1 MGNRS
6 MNEPNVTRRSFLRAP
21 AAAAALAGV
30 APFLLSAQSSHGA
43 GLAGAGIPQAG
54 GARDDVVIER
64 DLPGKPNAGKV
75 LAAIQPHADDIPLFA
90 GGLVAKLIREGYTG
104 YLIRTT
110 IDDAAGPG
118 VGAESVIAN
127 YRDNLEVARALGL
140 KKAYDLNYRNHQMD
154 GVERLEYRARLIFL
168 IRLLKIDT
176 VICYDPWG
184 AYEENPDHYFTAQGV
199 EAACWMAGGDKDYPE
214 HFDAGLQPHS
224 VTPKYYHAR
233 GPQLVNRVVDI
244 SSVIDT
250 KVAANLANK
259 AQGPAGETGAKLRA
273 RLALEGKRLPMLGND
288 DATANREYIKQ
299 VVLKRDRELGAKYGL
314 QFAEA
319 YHYIGPSTAAAEL
332 EELIRRN
339 AVSSRRE

>member
-1 MGNRS
+1 MHS
-6 MNEPNVTRRSFLRAP
+6 VSRRLFI
-21 AAAAALAGV
+21 AGV
-30 APFLLSAQSSHGA
+30 A
-43 GLAGAGIPQAG
+43 GLAKPGQSWAQN
-54 GARDDVVIER
+54 DVVVER
-64 DLPGKPNAGKV
+64 DVAGKPHAGKV
-75 LAAIQPHADDIPLFA
+75 LAAIQPHADDIPIFA

-127 YRDNLEVARALGL
+127 YRDNLEVAHALGL

-154 GVERLEYRARLIFL
+154 GVERLEYRGRLIFL

-184 AYEENPDHYFTAQGV
+184 TYEENPDHYFTAQGV
-199 EAACWMAGGDKDYPE
+199 EAACWMAGGNKDYPE
-214 HFDAGLQPHS
+214 HFDAGLRPHS
-224 VTPKYYHAR
+224 VTTKYYHAR

-273 RLALEGKRLPMLGND
+273 RLGAEGKRLPLLGGD
-288 DATANREYIKQ
+288 DATANREYIKH
-299 VVLKRDRELGAKYGL
+299 VVLKKDRQLGEKYGV
-314 QFAEA
+314 QYAEA
-319 YHYIGPSTAAAEL
+319 YHYIGPSSDQAEL
-332 EELIRRN
+332 DELIRTG
-339 AVSSRRE
+339 AVSR

>member
-1 MGNRS
+1 MF
-6 MNEPNVTRRSFLRAP
+6 V
-21 AAAAALAGV
+21 
-30 APFLLSAQSSHGA
+30 A
-43 GLAGAGIPQAG
+43 GLAGTAFAQS
-54 GARDDVVIER
+54 DVVVER
-64 DLPGKPNAGKV
+64 DLPGRPHAGKV
-75 LAAIQPHADDIPLFA
+75 LAAIQPHADDIPIFS

-127 YRDNLEVARALGL
+127 YRDNLEVARVLGL
-140 KKAYDLNYRNHQMD
+140 KKSYDLNYRNHQMD
-154 GVERLEYRARLIFL
+154 GVERLEYRGRLIFL
-168 IRLLKIDT
+168 FRLLKVDT

-184 AYEENPDHYFTAQGV
+184 SYEENPDHYFTAQGV
-199 EAACWMAGGDKDYPE
+199 EAACWMSGGDKDYPE
-214 HFDAGLQPHS
+214 HFDAGVLPHS
-224 VTPKYYHAR
+224 VTSKYYHAR

-273 RLALEGKRLPMLGND
+273 KLAREGKRLPMLGDD
-288 DATANREYIKQ
+288 DATANREYVKQ
-299 VVLKRDRELGAKYGL
+299 VVLKRDRELGAKYGV

-319 YHYIGPSTAAAEL
+319 YHYIGPATDQAEL
-332 EELIRRN
+332 DELIRKN
-339 AVSSRRE
+339 AVPAGRK

>member
-1 MGNRS
+1 MF
-6 MNEPNVTRRSFLRAP
+6 V
-21 AAAAALAGV
+21 
-30 APFLLSAQSSHGA
+30 A
-43 GLAGAGIPQAG
+43 GLAGAAG
-54 GARDDVVIER
+54 SQIGRAQSDVVIER
-64 DLPGKPNAGKV
+64 DLPGKPHAGKV
-75 LAAIQPHADDIPLFA
+75 LAAIQPHADDIPIFA

-140 KKAYDLNYRNHQMD
+140 KKTYDFNYRNHQMD

-184 AYEENPDHYFTAQGV
+184 SYEENPDHYFTAQGV

-214 HFDAGLQPHS
+214 HFDAGVQPHS
-224 VTPKYYHAR
+224 VTTKYYHAR

-250 KVAANLANK
+250 KVASNLANK
-259 AQGPAGETGAKLRA
+259 AQGPAGENGARLRA
-273 RLALEGKRLPMLGND
+273 RMTQEGKRLPMLGND

-319 YHYIGPSTAAAEL
+319 YHHIGPATDGAEL

-339 AVSSRRE
+339 AVPARRE

>member
-1 MGNRS
+1 MQC
-6 MNEPNVTRRSFLRAP
+6 VTRRLFVASLAAIAGPGRAR
-21 AAAAALAGV
+21 
-30 APFLLSAQSSHGA
+30 AQGE
-43 GLAGAGIPQAG
+43 
-54 GARDDVVIER
+54 VVIER
-64 DLPGKPNAGKV
+64 DLPGKPHAGKV
-75 LAAIQPHADDIPLFA
+75 LAAIQPHADDIPIFA
-90 GGLVAKLIREGYTG
+90 GGLVAKLISEGYTG

-127 YRDNLEVARALGL
+127 YRDNLEVARVLGL

-168 IRLLKIDT
+168 FRLLRIDA

-184 AYEENPDHYFTAQGV
+184 SYEENPDHYFTAQGV

-214 HFDAGLQPHS
+214 HFDAGLKPHS
-224 VTPKYYHAR
+224 VTTKYYHAR
-233 GPQLVNRVVDI
+233 GPQLVNRIVDI

-250 KVAANLANK
+250 KVAANLANR
-259 AQGPAGETGAKLRA
+259 AQGPAGETGARLRA
-273 RLALEGKRLPMLGND
+273 RLAAEGKRLPMLGDD

-299 VVLKRDRELGAKYGL
+299 VVLKKDRELGSKYGL
-314 QFAEA
+314 QYAEA
-319 YHYIGPSTAAAEL
+319 YHYIGPPTASEEL

-339 AVSSRRE
+339 AVGR

>member
-1 MGNRS
+1 MF
-6 MNEPNVTRRSFLRAP
+6 V
-21 AAAAALAGV
+21 
-30 APFLLSAQSSHGA
+30 A
-43 GLAGAGIPQAG
+43 GLAGTALAQS
-54 GARDDVVIER
+54 DVVVER
-64 DLPGKPNAGKV
+64 DLPGRPHAGKV
-75 LAAIQPHADDIPLFA
+75 LAAIQPHADDIPIFS

-127 YRDNLEVARALGL
+127 YRDNLEVARVLGL
-140 KKAYDLNYRNHQMD
+140 KKSYDLNYRNHQMD
-154 GVERLEYRARLIFL
+154 GVERLEYRGRLIFL
-168 IRLLKIDT
+168 FRLLKVDT

-184 AYEENPDHYFTAQGV
+184 SYEENPDHYFTAQGV
-199 EAACWMAGGDKDYPE
+199 EAACWMSGGDKDYPE
-214 HFDAGLQPHS
+214 HFDAGVLPHS
-224 VTPKYYHAR
+224 VTSKYYHAR

-273 RLALEGKRLPMLGND
+273 KLAREGKRLPMLGDD
-288 DATANREYIKQ
+288 DATANREYVKQ
-299 VVLKRDRELGAKYGL
+299 VVLKRDRELGAKYGV

-319 YHYIGPSTAAAEL
+319 YHYIGPATDQAEL
-332 EELIRRN
+332 DELIRKN
-339 AVSSRRE
+339 AVPAGRK

>member
-1 MGNRS
+1 MAS
-6 MNEPNVTRRSFLRAP
+6 
-21 AAAAALAGV
+21 LAGI
-30 APFLLSAQSSHGA
+30 ASPGQARAQ
-43 GLAGAGIPQAG
+43 
-54 GARDDVVIER
+54 DEVVVER
-64 DLPGKPNAGKV
+64 DLTGKPHTGKV
-75 LAAIQPHADDIPLFA
+75 LAAIQPHADDIPIFA

-127 YRDNLEVARALGL
+127 YRDNLEVARVLGL

-168 IRLLKIDT
+168 FRLLRIDA

-184 AYEENPDHYFTAQGV
+184 SYEENPDHYFTAQGV

-214 HFDAGLQPHS
+214 HFDAGLKPHS
-224 VTPKYYHAR
+224 VTTKYYHAR
-233 GPQLVNRVVDI
+233 GPQRVNRIVDI

-250 KVAANLANK
+250 KVAANLANR
-259 AQGPAGETGAKLRA
+259 AQGPAGETGARLRA
-273 RLALEGKRLPMLGND
+273 RLAAEGKRLPMLGDD

-299 VVLKRDRELGAKYGL
+299 VVLKNDRQLGAKYGL
-314 QFAEA
+314 QYAEA
-319 YHYIGPSTAAAEL
+319 YHYIGAPTASEEL

-339 AVSSRRE
+339 AVGR

>member
-1 MGNRS
+1 MGDRRPDVSGGGVVALCNLLRHVEKSMGNRS

-30 APFLLSAQSSHGA
+30 APFLLSAQSPHGA
-43 GLAGAGIPQAG
+43 GLAGAAIPQAG

-64 DLPGKPNAGKV
+64 DLPSKPNAGKV

-154 GVERLEYRARLIFL
+154 GVERLRRARWWWWWWRPWTFL
-168 IRLLKIDT
+168 KR
-176 VICYDPWG
+176 
-184 AYEENPDHYFTAQGV
+184 
-199 EAACWMAGGDKDYPE
+199 
-214 HFDAGLQPHS
+214 GLS
-224 VTPKYYHAR
+224 R
-233 GPQLVNRVVDI
+233 
-244 SSVIDT
+244 S
-250 KVAANLANK
+250 
-259 AQGPAGETGAKLRA
+259 RA
-273 RLALEGKRLPMLGND
+273 
-288 DATANREYIKQ
+288 ATAR
-299 VVLKRDRELGAKYGL
+299 
-314 QFAEA
+314 
-319 YHYIGPSTAAAEL
+319 
-332 EELIRRN
+332 
-339 AVSSRRE
+339 

>member
-1 MGNRS
+1 MS
-6 MNEPNVTRRSFLRAP
+6 SISRRMFV
-21 AAAAALAGV
+21 AGLTGT
-30 APFLLSAQSSHGA
+30 AFAQS
-43 GLAGAGIPQAG
+43 
-54 GARDDVVIER
+54 DVVLER
-64 DLPGKPNAGKV
+64 DLPGKPHAGKV
-75 LAAIQPHADDIPLFA
+75 LAAIQPHADDIPIFA

-140 KKAYDLNYRNHQMD
+140 KKTYDLNYRNHQMD
-154 GVERLEYRARLIFL
+154 GVERLEYRGRLIFL
-168 IRLLKIDT
+168 FRLLKVDT

-184 AYEENPDHYFTAQGV
+184 SYEENPDHYFTAQGV
-199 EAACWMAGGDKDYPE
+199 EAACWMSGGDKDYPE
-214 HFDAGLQPHS
+214 HFDAGVQPHS
-224 VTPKYYHAR
+224 VTTKYYHAR

-250 KVAANLANK
+250 KVASNLANV
-259 AQGPAGETGAKLRA
+259 AQGPAGENGAKLRA
-273 RLALEGKRLPMLGND
+273 RLLQEGKRLPMLGDN

-299 VVLKRDRELGAKYGL
+299 VVLKRDRELGAKYGV

-319 YHYIGPSTAAAEL
+319 YHYIGPAQDQAEL
-332 EELIRRN
+332 DELIRKN
-339 AVSSRRE
+339 AVPAGRK

>member
-1 MGNRS
+1 

-127 YRDNLEVARALGL
+127 YRDNLEVARELGL

-224 VTPKYYHAR
+224 VTAKYYYAR

-259 AQGPAGETGAKLRA
+259 AQGPAGETGARLRA

-319 YHYIGPSTAAAEL
+319 YHYIGPSTVAAEL

-339 AVSSRRE
+339 AVGSR

>member
-1 MGNRS
+1 LFVAS
-6 MNEPNVTRRSFLRAP
+6 
-21 AAAAALAGV
+21 LAGIASQGPARAQGEV
-30 APFLLSAQSSHGA
+30 A
-43 GLAGAGIPQAG
+43 
-54 GARDDVVIER
+54 IER
-64 DLPGKPNAGKV
+64 DLPGKPHAGKV
-75 LAAIQPHADDIPLFA
+75 LAAIQPHADDIPIFA
-90 GGLVAKLIREGYTG
+90 GGLVAKLIGEGYTG

-127 YRDNLEVARALGL
+127 YRDNLEVARVLGL

-168 IRLLKIDT
+168 FRLLRIDA

-184 AYEENPDHYFTAQGV
+184 SYEENPDHYFTAQGV

-214 HFDAGLQPHS
+214 HFDAGLKPHS
-224 VTPKYYHAR
+224 VTTKYYHAR
-233 GPQLVNRVVDI
+233 GPQLVNRIVDI

-250 KVAANLANK
+250 KVAANLANR
-259 AQGPAGETGAKLRA
+259 AQGPAGETGARLRA
-273 RLALEGKRLPMLGND
+273 RLAAEGKRLPMLGGD

-299 VVLKRDRELGAKYGL
+299 VVLKKDRELGSKYGL
-314 QFAEA
+314 QYAEA
-319 YHYIGPSTAAAEL
+319 YHYIGPPTASEEL

-339 AVSSRRE
+339 AVGR

>member
-1 MGNRS
+1 MGDRRHDVSGGGVVVLCNLLRHVEKSMGNRS

-21 AAAAALAGV
+21 AAAAAL
-30 APFLLSAQSSHGA
+30 
-43 GLAGAGIPQAG
+43 AG

-90 GGLVAKLIREGYTG
+90 GGLVAKLIREGYSG

-184 AYEENPDHYFTAQGV
+184 TYEENPDHYFTAQGV
-199 EAACWMAGGDKDYPE
+199 EAAC
-214 HFDAGLQPHS
+214 
-224 VTPKYYHAR
+224 
-233 GPQLVNRVVDI
+233 
-244 SSVIDT
+244 
-250 KVAANLANK
+250 
-259 AQGPAGETGAKLRA
+259 
-273 RLALEGKRLPMLGND
+273 
-288 DATANREYIKQ
+288 
-299 VVLKRDRELGAKYGL
+299 
-314 QFAEA
+314 
-319 YHYIGPSTAAAEL
+319 
-332 EELIRRN
+332 
-339 AVSSRRE
+339 

>member
-1 MGNRS
+1 MTS
-6 MNEPNVTRRSFLRAP
+6 L
-21 AAAAALAGV
+21 AAAARPGRV
-30 APFLLSAQSSHGA
+30 WAQN
-43 GLAGAGIPQAG
+43 
-54 GARDDVVIER
+54 DVVIER
-64 DLPGKPNAGKV
+64 DLPGKPHTGKV
-75 LAAIQPHADDIPLFA
+75 LAAIQPHADDIPIFA

-118 VGAESVIAN
+118 TGAESVIAN

-176 VICYDPWG
+176 VIAYDPWG

-214 HFDAGLQPHS
+214 HFDAGLKPHS
-224 VTPKYYHAR
+224 VGSKYYHAR
-233 GPQLVNRVVDI
+233 GPQLVNRIVDI
-244 SSVIDT
+244 GSVIDV
-250 KVAANLANK
+250 KIAANLANK

-273 RLALEGKRLPMLGND
+273 RLAGEGKRLPMLGDD
-288 DATANREYIKQ
+288 DASANREYIKQ
-299 VVLKRDRELGAKYGL
+299 VVLKKDRQLGAKYGL
-314 QFAEA
+314 QYAEA
-319 YHYIGPSTAAAEL
+319 YHYIGPSTEPAEL
-332 EELIRRN
+332 EELIRNN
-339 AVSSRRE
+339 AVSR

>member
-1 MGNRS
+1 M
-6 MNEPNVTRRSFLRAP
+6 ECVTRRLF
-21 AAAAALAGV
+21 AASLAGI
-30 APFLLSAQSSHGA
+30 ASQGAARAQG
-43 GLAGAGIPQAG
+43 
-54 GARDDVVIER
+54 DVLIER
-64 DLPGKPNAGKV
+64 DLPGKPHAGKV
-75 LAAIQPHADDIPLFA
+75 LAAIQPHADDIPIFA

-127 YRDNLEVARALGL
+127 YRDNLEVARVLGL

-168 IRLLKIDT
+168 FRLLRIDT

-184 AYEENPDHYFTAQGV
+184 SYEENPDHYFTAQGV

-214 HFDAGLQPHS
+214 HFDAGLKPQS
-224 VTPKYYHAR
+224 VTTKYYHAR
-233 GPQLVNRVVDI
+233 GPQLVNRIVDI

-250 KVAANLANK
+250 KVAANLANR
-259 AQGPAGETGAKLRA
+259 AQGPAGETGARLRA
-273 RLALEGKRLPMLGND
+273 RLAAEGKRLPMLGDD
-288 DATANREYIKQ
+288 DATANREYVKQ
-299 VVLKRDRELGAKYGL
+299 VVLKKDRELGSKYGL
-314 QFAEA
+314 QYAEA
-319 YHYIGPSTAAAEL
+319 YHYIGPPTASQEL

-339 AVSSRRE
+339 AVGR